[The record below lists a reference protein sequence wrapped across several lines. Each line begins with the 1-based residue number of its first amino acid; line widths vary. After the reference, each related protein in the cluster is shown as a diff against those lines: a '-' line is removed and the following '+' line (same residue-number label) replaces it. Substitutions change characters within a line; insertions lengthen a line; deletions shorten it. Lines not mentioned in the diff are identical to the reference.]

1 MNNRMQDF
9 DFSVRCLGER
19 KIPSPI
25 ALSRVS
31 GDFLANYVSDEELI
45 RYSVEAKAGPQTD
58 LKSSQLLEKAG
69 PREFLYFNPSRVHAG
84 IVSCGGLCPGIND
97 VIRSIVRCLWQRY
110 GVRRITGIPFG
121 FRGFLPEYAYQPIP
135 LDPEVVDDIH
145 KIGGTL
151 LGSSRGGGERV
162 TEIVDAIEQLN
173 INMLFTIGGDGTQ
186 KGTLAVSKEIQ
197 KRGLK
202 IAVVGIP
209 KTIDNDIFLI
219 QKTFGFETAVE
230 LAAHAVTAAHTEAHS
245 SIYGIGLVKL
255 MGRESGF
262 IAAHTVL
269 AVHEANYVLIPELE
283 FQMEGPGGLLESL
296 EGRLVER
303 NHAVIVVAEGAG
315 QDLLPS
321 AKETDASG
329 NKRLSDIGLYLKE
342 KISDYFESKDIEVNI
357 KYIDPSYMIRS
368 SPANASDA
376 VYCERLGANAVH
388 AAMAGKTEVLIGLVN
403 TEFVHIP
410 TQIAVSQRKHVN
422 PEEALWRDAL
432 EATQQPLSITSSSS
446 LRKAQGNAGA

>member
-1 MNNRMQDF
+1 MEDF
-9 DFSVRCLGER
+9 DFSVYSLGER

-31 GDFLANYVSDEELI
+31 GDFLANYVSDDEFV
-45 RYSVEAKAGPQTD
+45 RYGVDVKVGPQGD
-58 LKSSQLLEKAG
+58 LKASQLLEKAG

-121 FRGFLPEYAYQPIP
+121 FRGFLPEYSYQPIT

-145 KIGGTL
+145 KIGGTM

-162 TEIVDAIEQLN
+162 AEIVDAIEQLN

-186 KGTLAVSKEIQ
+186 KGTLAIAREIE

-202 IAVVGIP
+202 IAVLGIP

-230 LAAHAVTAAHTEAHS
+230 KAANAVMAAHTEAHS
-245 SIYGIGLVKL
+245 TIHGIGLVKL

-269 AVHEANYVLIPELE
+269 AVHEANYVLIPEVPFE
-283 FQMEGPGGLLESL
+283 MEGLGGLLVCL
-296 EGRLVER
+296 EERLLDR

-315 QDLLPS
+315 QNHLP
-321 AKETDASG
+321 AGTDTDASG
-329 NKRLSDIGLYLKE
+329 NKRMADIGLFLKE
-342 KISDYFESKDIEVNI
+342 KISEHFEARGVEVNI

-388 AAMAGKTEVLIGLVN
+388 AAMAGKSQILIGLVN
-403 TEFVHIP
+403 DEFVHIP
-410 TQIAVSQRKHVN
+410 TKIAVSQRKHVDL
-422 PEEALWRDAL
+422 EGALWRDAL
-432 EATQQPLSITSSSS
+432 EATQQPLSITNPEHFIN
-446 LRKAQGNAGA
+446 LHKR